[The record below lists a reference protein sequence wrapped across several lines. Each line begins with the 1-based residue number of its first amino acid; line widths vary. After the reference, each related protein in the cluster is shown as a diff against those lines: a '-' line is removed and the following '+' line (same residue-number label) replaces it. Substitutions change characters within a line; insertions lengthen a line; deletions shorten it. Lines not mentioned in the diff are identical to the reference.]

1 MSIGRRITVVLIG
14 MLAVA
19 SVSYWFG
26 TGNEKKSNMHASV
39 NLDNEQ
45 QGESATLPLLDEKKQ
60 NSSLKGTIFDYALRK
75 PFFDDLSPMIKR
87 RVIRILVSPNQA
99 NFMVSGG
106 KIAGF
111 EYELTQQYRNYL
123 ETRVRKSIWPVS
135 FIYIPVPF
143 DQLLPALNA
152 GQGDMVAA
160 GLTITKARQT
170 SALFT
175 RAYIKNVSE
184 VLVASENADP
194 IETAEDLSGKTVLV
208 MRGTSYEDSLTAFNQ
223 TLVGK
228 GLKPIT
234 IKTESKGSIT
244 TEDILE
250 MVNFGIVDYT
260 IVDNHLANMW
270 AKVLLKMRIRSDIS
284 FNDDG
289 EIAWAVRKRN
299 PELLKSLNIFL
310 ETNQQG
316 TLVGNVLFTR
326 YFTDHKWISNPLAG
340 KQVEKL
346 AKLEQLFRKYAAKF
360 DFDWRFLAALA
371 YQESGLSQDAVS
383 HTGAIGIMQ
392 VQPRTAAYKPIAIS
406 NIDTL
411 EGNIHAGAKYLA
423 YLRDKTKGDKA
434 ISAMDQIN
442 FILASYN
449 AGPSRLKKLR
459 SATKKR
465 GLDPNKWHSNVAL
478 EARRSIGHET
488 VEYVANISKYY
499 VAYKLLSENK
509 TKREKA
515 VKKLK
520 DKI

>member
-1 MSIGRRITVVLIG
+1 MSIGKRITVALLGMFLI
-14 MLAVA
+14 A
-19 SVSYWFG
+19 SAFLWFG
-26 TGNEKKSNMHASV
+26 QADEEQSDGVTSAL
-39 NLDNEQ
+39 LDNE
-45 QGESATLPLLDEKKQ
+45 KQ
-60 NSSLKGTIFDYALRK
+60 NDTLEGTLFDDALLK
-75 PFFDDLSPMIKR
+75 PFFDDLTPMIKR

-106 KIAGF
+106 EIAGF

-123 ETRVRKSIWPVS
+123 ETRVRKSTWPVS

-160 GLTITKARQT
+160 GLTITKGRQT

-175 RAYIKNVSE
+175 RAYLKNVNE
-184 VLVASENADP
+184 VLVTSQNADP
-194 IETAEDLSGKTVLV
+194 IQTAEDLSGKTVLV
-208 MRGTSYEDSLTAFNQ
+208 MKGTSYEHSLAAFNQ

-250 MVNFGIVDYT
+250 MVNSSIVDYT
-260 IVDNHLANMW
+260 VVDNHLAEMW
-270 AKVLLKMRIRSDIS
+270 SKVLLKIRIRSDIS
-284 FNDDG
+284 FNDG
-289 EIAWAVRKRN
+289 REIAWAVRKTN

-316 TLVGNVLFTR
+316 TLVGNVLFNR
-326 YFTDHKWISNPLAG
+326 YFADHKWISNPLAD

-346 AKLEQLFRKYAAKF
+346 AELEQLFRKYAEKY

-371 YQESGLSQDAVS
+371 YQESRLSQDVVS
-383 HTGAIGIMQ
+383 HTGAVGIMQ

-411 EGNIHAGAKYLA
+411 EGNIHAGSKYLA
-423 YLRDKTKGDKA
+423 YLRDKTKDDKG

-478 EARRSIGHET
+478 EARRTIGHET

-499 VAYKLLSENK
+499 VAYKMLSDNK
-509 TKREKA
+509 SKREKA